1 LSTKSKSKTT
11 AKAEQIT
18 WRRNK
23 VIELRSRGLTQAE
36 IARELQVSEA
46 SICIDMQHIRQ
57 MAQINIKHYVTQ
69 HLPEQYALALYAL
82 DTILRNAYEILQNAS
97 DNREKLQALSLFKDT
112 HLQKLELLSNSTTIE
127 QALQF
132 IKSKQQQ
139 PQQSEQPQSQ
149 READLPPMQQQEQIL
164 YYSSSNES
172 SSPRTRFFL
181 LLFCI

>member
-1 LSTKSKSKTT
+1 MSTKSKSNTT

-23 VIELRSRGLTQAE
+23 VIELRSRGLSQAE
-36 IARELQVSEA
+36 IARQLQVSEA

-57 MAQINIKHYVTQ
+57 MAQLNIKHYVTQ

-82 DTILRNAYEILQNAS
+82 DTILRHAYEILQS
-97 DNREKLQALSLFKDT
+97 SHDNREKLQALTLFKDT

-132 IKSKQQQ
+132 IKSKQSQ
-139 PQQSEQPQSQ
+139 QQSAQSEDSTDSEEQQDQDESEEQP
-149 READLPPMQQQEQIL
+149 EQQEGRQ
-164 YYSSSNES
+164 SV
-172 SSPRTRFFL
+172 F
-181 LLFCI
+181 

>member
-1 LSTKSKSKTT
+1 MSTKIK

-36 IARELQVSEA
+36 IARELRISEA

-57 MAQINIKHYVTQ
+57 MAQMNIKHYVTQ
-69 HLPEQYALALYAL
+69 HLPEQYALALYSL
-82 DTILRNAYEILQNAS
+82 DTILRNSYDILQNS
-97 DNREKLQALSLFKDT
+97 HDNREKLQALSLFKDT

-132 IKSKQQQ
+132 IKSKQSQ
-139 PQQSEQPQSQ
+139 QQSAQSEEQSAEERQ
-149 READLPPMQQQEQIL
+149 EEEQEQDDNNDNSDEHLSTGRQSI
-164 YYSSSNES
+164 
-172 SSPRTRFFL
+172 F
-181 LLFCI
+181 